1 MSMISQIFGGP
12 QITPPDSQSGSAAA
26 ATPDRR
32 GGEYLSRFSAGQ
44 TVEGKVA
51 DIRGNEVQIELPNGG
66 TVTARMDNAMALSP
80 GQLMSFEVRSNSG
93 SQIALSPLYT
103 NLDMDPTAV
112 KALTAAGME
121 VNARTLAMAGSMMER
136 GMNIDSRSLGDMYHL
151 ISSMPGASAENLVEM
166 RSLGLPVNE
175 ESVQQYSAFKNYEDQ
190 IADGM
195 REIADSALALYD
207 ELGGAGSGEA
217 LSFARQ
223 LTECFLEDDMSGA
236 PAEKSVL
243 PEGAEAAKDGAA
255 AENAAALEGG
265 QAGGKL
271 VLTEDGTIAGG
282 NTAVSQ
288 LPGGEDMQKLE
299 ALFGRLA
306 DGSGS
311 EGLIKES
318 AEGSEQKAETSL
330 REKTD
335 DVQNDAVRS
344 ADQQLSRAAQN
355 IRGNV
360 LELLDR
366 AQSLE
371 AAQLS
376 ELIRNMPAT
385 DQNALRLCHTAIK
398 LLEARGGQLPDKE
411 LEAGLKELLRGE
423 DFKSVVKN
431 SMKESWTLKPEQ
443 VADKANVE
451 QLYHRLSQQT
461 RELTNSLQN
470 ISQPGSTF
478 AQSLGNMSNNLDFMN
493 QMNQAMQ
500 YVQLPLR
507 MNGSETTGDLYVYS
521 NKKNLANK
529 DGSVSAMLHLD
540 MEHMGT
546 VDVYAAISSGNR
558 VSTRFYLESDEMID
572 FISEHIHIL
581 NERLEKRGY
590 NIRSEITNRD
600 ELNKKDGAR
609 SLAPPTQSRLI
620 AKQSFDVRA

>member
-1 MSMISQIFGGP
+1 MSMISQIFGSSP
-12 QITPPDSQSGSAAA
+12 VAPPDSQSGSAAVVS
-26 ATPDRR
+26 PDRR

-44 TVEGKVA
+44 TVEGKVS
-51 DIRGNEVQIELPNGG
+51 DIKGNEVQIELPNGG
-66 TVTARMDNAMALSP
+66 TVTARMDNAMALTP
-80 GQLMSFEVRSNSG
+80 GQLLSFEVRSNSG

-151 ISSMPGASAENLVEM
+151 ISSMPEAAADTLVEM
-166 RSLGLPVNE
+166 KSLGLPVNE
-175 ESVQQYSAFKNYEDQ
+175 ESVQQYSAFKNYENQ

-195 REIADSALALYD
+195 REIADNALALYE
-207 ELGGAGSGEA
+207 ELGGAESGEA
-217 LSFARQ
+217 LQFARQ
-223 LTECFLEDDMSGA
+223 LTECFI
-236 PAEKSVL
+236 EKDGTAAL
-243 PEGAEAAKDGAA
+243 TEGTEAAEAKEAA
-255 AENAAALEGG
+255 GTGTSENAGNVNAG
-265 QAGGKL
+265 QTEGKL
-271 VLTEDGTIAGG
+271 ILTEDGSMIAAEGG
-282 NTAVSQ
+282 KAPVSGTGAF
-288 LPGGEDMQKLE
+288 PELE
-299 ALFGRLA
+299 ELFRRLA
-306 DGSGS
+306 
-311 EGLIKES
+311 EGKG
-318 AEGSEQKAETSL
+318 AEGPDKETAEGTERRTELPVQEKPETVTAPEQQGSKAAENIQGKML
-330 REKTD
+330 R
-335 DVQNDAVRS
+335 
-344 ADQQLSRAAQN
+344 
-355 IRGNV
+355 
-360 LELLDR
+360 LL
-366 AQSLE
+366 AQSQSPD

-376 ELIRNMPAT
+376 ELIRNIPAT
-385 DQNALRLCHTAIK
+385 DQNALKLCHTAIK
-398 LLEARGGQLPDKE
+398 LLEEHGGKLNDKE
-411 LEAGLKELLRGE
+411 LEAGLKELLKGE
-423 DFKSVVKN
+423 DFRSVVKN

-478 AQSLGNMSNNLDFMN
+478 AQSLGNMNNNLDFMN

-521 NKKNLANK
+521 NKKNLASK

-558 VSTRFYLESDEMID
+558 VSTHFYLESDEMID

-590 NIRSEITNRD
+590 SIRSEITNRD
-600 ELNKKDGAR
+600 ELNKKDGQR
-609 SLAPPTQSRLI
+609 TLTPPMQSRMI

>member
-1 MSMISQIFGGP
+1 MSRISQIFGSG
-12 QITPPDSQSGSAAA
+12 QITPPDSQSGSAAVVS
-26 ATPDRR
+26 PDRR

-44 TVEGKVA
+44 TVEGKVS
-51 DIRGNEVQIELPNGG
+51 DIKGNEVQIELPNGG

-80 GQLMSFEVRSNSG
+80 GQLLSFEVRSNSG

-151 ISSMPGASAENLVEM
+151 ISSMPEASAETLVEM
-166 RSLGLPVNE
+166 KSLGLPVNE
-175 ESVQQYSAFKNYEDQ
+175 ESVQQYSAFKNYENQ

-195 REIADSALALYD
+195 REIADHAMALYE
-207 ELGGAGSGEA
+207 ELGSAESGEA
-217 LSFARQ
+217 LAFARQ
-223 LTECFLEDDMSGA
+223 LTECFLAGGTPAAAMEGALLTKETEGPEAGTVAEDTKAADGA
-236 PAEKSVL
+236 Q
-243 PEGAEAAKDGAA
+243 PEGK
-255 AENAAALEGG
+255 
-265 QAGGKL
+265 QI
-271 VLTEDGTIAGG
+271 LTENGPIPDSLAGK
-282 NTAVSQ
+282 A
-288 LPGGEDMQKLE
+288 LPGGEAFRE
-299 ALFGRLA
+299 VEELFTRLA
-306 DGSGS
+306 
-311 EGLIKES
+311 EGTEAGALSKET
-318 AEGSEQKAETSL
+318 AEGAERRTDTGIQEKQELLPASEEQGSK
-330 REKTD
+330 
-335 DVQNDAVRS
+335 
-344 ADQQLSRAAQN
+344 AAQN
-355 IRGNV
+355 IQGKMIR
-360 LELLDR
+360 LLDQ
-366 AQSLE
+366 AQSPD

-376 ELIRNMPAT
+376 DLIKNMPAT
-385 DQNALRLCHTAIK
+385 DQNALKLCHTAIK
-398 LLEARGGQLPDKE
+398 LLEEHGGKLDNKA
-411 LEAGLKELLRGE
+411 LEAGLKELLKGE
-423 DFKSVVKN
+423 DFKTVLKE

-461 RELTNSLQN
+461 RELTASLQN
-470 ISQPGSTF
+470 ISQPGSAF
-478 AQSLGNMSNNLDFMN
+478 AESLGNMNNNLDFMN

-558 VSTRFYLESDEMID
+558 VSTHFYLESDEMID

-590 NIRSEITNRD
+590 SIRSEITNRD
-600 ELNKKDGAR
+600 ELNKKDGQR
-609 SLAPPTQSRLI
+609 SLTPPMQSRMI

>member
-66 TVTARMDNAMALSP
+66 TVTARMDNAMALTP

-121 VNARTLAMAGSMMER
+121 VNARTLEMAGSMMER

-151 ISSMPGASAENLVEM
+151 ISNMPGASAETLVEM

-175 ESVQQYSAFKNYEDQ
+175 ESVQQYSAFKNYENQ

-195 REIADSALALYD
+195 REIADNALALYE
-207 ELGGAGSGEA
+207 ELGGSESGEA
-217 LSFARQ
+217 LSFAGQ
-223 LTECFLEDDMSGA
+223 LTECFLEDEQPSA
-236 PAEKSVL
+236 LQEKSVL
-243 PEGAEAAKDGAA
+243 PEGEAAKEA
-255 AENAAALEGG
+255 AENMAGPQNG
-265 QAGGKL
+265 QGEGKL
-271 VLTEDGTIAGG
+271 ILTEDGSIAGG
-282 NTAVSQ
+282 NAAVQ
-288 LPGGEDMQKLE
+288 LPGGGDAQTLE
-299 ALFGRLA
+299 ALFSRLA

-311 EGLIKES
+311 EALIKDK
-318 AEGSEQKAETSL
+318 AEGAEQKAEAPL
-330 REKTD
+330 QGKTENAR
-335 DVQNDAVRS
+335 NDAVQS
-344 ADQQLSRAAQN
+344 ADPQLSRAAQN

-366 AQSLE
+366 SQSPE

-411 LEAGLKELLRGE
+411 LETGLKELLRSE
-423 DFKSVVKN
+423 DFKTVVKN

-461 RELTNSLQN
+461 RELTSSLQN
-470 ISQPGSTF
+470 ISQPGSSF

-558 VSTRFYLESDEMID
+558 VSTHFYLESDEMID

-590 NIRSEITNRD
+590 SIRSEITNRD
-600 ELNKKDGAR
+600 ELNKKDGTR
-609 SLAPPTQSRLI
+609 PLTPPTQSRLI